1 MAKSKGD
8 NYLPTMTKSDIDLQ
22 IKKKAKN
29 LRGRWLALARKVSYP
44 SDKVP
49 TGPEISDYLWNSLKF
64 ECGDPYLPDYY
75 GGSIFNL
82 DTIELD
88 HKQPISKEGSFGL
101 ENIAITCRYFNQ
113 LKSNLTEP
121 DFKKLL
127 DLLRTMDEPKS
138 LTNRILA
145 SGRIYARRRR

>member
-1 MAKSKGD
+1 MTKKNVG
-8 NYLPTMTKSDIDLQ
+8 NYLPVMTKSEIDLQ

-29 LRGRWLALARKVSYP
+29 LRGRWLILARKLSYP
-44 SDKVP
+44 LEKVP
-49 TGPEISDYLWNSLKF
+49 TGREISDYLLDSLKF
-64 ECGDPYLPDYY
+64 EYGDPHLPDYY

-88 HKQPISKEGSFGL
+88 HKQPVSKGGSFGL

-113 LKSNLTEP
+113 LKGNLNES

-127 DLLRTMDEPKS
+127 GFLTTMEDSKS
-138 LTNRILA
+138 LTTRILA
-145 SGRIYARRRR
+145 SGRMYIRRRK